1 MMKNIRT
8 FRCLWILILL
18 PYIFTA
24 CVTSK
29 DQTEVTEGL
38 NIAEVTAYVP
48 AQVKDRSGWAED
60 IFQSIAALSKAPTT
74 ERVCAVIA
82 VVEQESGFQANPQ
95 VVNLP
100 QIVRGGILK
109 KFEPLGILAEP
120 AVKLLLAGKAPGATE
135 TFENRIAK
143 LRTERDLDQFFR
155 DMAAAYHGE
164 FPGPY
169 AIASVVSK
177 LMGKG
182 YLAELNPVTT
192 AGSMQVKVS
201 FAKTLDEANNKNDEE
216 IRDWIYTRA
225 GGLRV
230 GTARLLG
237 YDASYDDIIYRF
249 ADYNSGIYSSRNAA
263 FQEMLG
269 HVTGQKLTF
278 DGDILAYDQN
288 GIKDVETKS
297 LSALLAFAR
306 KNDIWEWTVQRD
318 AKKEKTQEFEETTSW
333 EKVRDAWKEKTN
345 KDAPYA
351 RMPSVLLSSP
361 KLSKTRSTEWFATN
375 VKKRYSAC
383 RDRGKQ

>member
-1 MMKNIRT
+1 
-8 FRCLWILILL
+8 
-18 PYIFTA
+18 
-24 CVTSK
+24 
-29 DQTEVTEGL
+29 
-38 NIAEVTAYVP
+38 
-48 AQVKDRSGWAED
+48 
-60 IFQSIAALSKAPTT
+60 
-74 ERVCAVIA
+74 
-82 VVEQESGFQANPQ
+82 
-95 VVNLP
+95 
-100 QIVRGGILK
+100 
-109 KFEPLGILAEP
+109 
-120 AVKLLLAGKAPGATE
+120 
-135 TFENRIAK
+135 
-143 LRTERDLDQFFR
+143 
-155 DMAAAYHGE
+155 MAAAYQGE

-192 AGSMQVKVS
+192 AGSMQVKIN
-201 FAKTLDEANNKNDEE
+201 FAKTLDEANGRSDEE

-269 HVTGQKLTF
+269 HVTGQNLTL

-288 GIKDVETKS
+288 GIKDVETES

-318 AKKEKTQEFEETTSW
+318 AKKEKAQEFEETTSW
-333 EKVRDAWKEKTN
+333 EKVRDAWKDKTH
-345 KDAPYA
+345 KDALYA
-351 RMPSVLLSSP
+351 RVPSVLLSSP